1 MNENSFKPQEKE
13 PDMADKATRLA
24 FTEKSLQRW
33 RMIQIISLLPLLVS
47 VVLMLYFKG
56 SMLGTIVFFLVLIV
70 GVVLPQICRNVIES
84 HLILLEEIESLRKEI
99 TRRQ

>member
-1 MNENSFKPQEKE
+1 MNENSVKPQEKE
-13 PDMADKATRLA
+13 PDMTDKATRLA
-24 FTEKSLQRW
+24 FTEKTLQRW

-99 TRRQ
+99 TKSK

>member
-1 MNENSFKPQEKE
+1 MNEDSVEPQKKEK
-13 PDMADKATRLA
+13 DMTDKATRLA
-24 FTEKSLQRW
+24 FTERTLQRW
-33 RMIQIISLLPLLVS
+33 RMIQVISLLPLLVS

-99 TRRQ
+99 SK

>member
-1 MNENSFKPQEKE
+1 MNKDSVEPQEKKT
-13 PDMADKATRLA
+13 DMTDKATRLA
-24 FTEKSLQRW
+24 FTERTLQRW

-47 VVLMLYFKG
+47 VALMLYFKG

-84 HLILLEEIESLRKEI
+84 HLILLEEIESLRKAI
-99 TRRQ
+99 LK

>member
-1 MNENSFKPQEKE
+1 MNEESVEPQEKE
-13 PDMADKATRLA
+13 TDMADKATRLA
-24 FTEKSLQRW
+24 FTERTLQRW

-56 SMLGTIVFFLVLIV
+56 STLGTVVFFLVLIV

-84 HLILLEEIESLRKEI
+84 HLILLEEIENLRKDI
-99 TRRQ
+99 MK

>member
-1 MNENSFKPQEKE
+1 MT
-13 PDMADKATRLA
+13 DKATRLA
-24 FTEKSLQRW
+24 FTERTLQRW

-47 VVLMLYFKG
+47 VALMLYFKG

-84 HLILLEEIESLRKEI
+84 HLILLEEIESLRKAI
-99 TRRQ
+99 LK

>member
-1 MNENSFKPQEKE
+1 
-13 PDMADKATRLA
+13 MADKATRLA
-24 FTEKSLQRW
+24 FTERTLQRW
-33 RMIQIISLLPLLVS
+33 RMIQIISLLPLFVS

-84 HLILLEEIESLRKEI
+84 HLILLEEIEKLRSELAK
-99 TRRQ
+99 

>member
-1 MNENSFKPQEKE
+1 MNESKEGGSFTWREFRK
-13 PDMADKATRLA
+13 
-24 FTEKSLQRW
+24 W
-33 RMIQIISLLPLLVS
+33 RMLQIAALLPLIVIATF
-47 VVLMLYFKG
+47 MLYFKTAPP
-56 SMLGTIVFFLVLIV
+56 LGVVAFFLVLIV

>member
-1 MNENSFKPQEKE
+1 MDDNPVKLQGKE
-13 PDMADKATRLA
+13 PDMTDKATRLA
-24 FTEKSLQRW
+24 FTEKTLQRW

-99 TRRQ
+99 TKRE

>member
-1 MNENSFKPQEKE
+1 
-13 PDMADKATRLA
+13 MADKATRLA

-33 RMIQIISLLPLLVS
+33 RMIQIVSLLPLLVS

-99 TRRQ
+99 TKRQ

>member
-1 MNENSFKPQEKE
+1 MNEDFVEPQEKE
-13 PDMADKATRLA
+13 TDMTDKATRLA
-24 FTEKSLQRW
+24 FTERTLQRW
-33 RMIQIISLLPLLVS
+33 RMIQVISLLPLLVS

-99 TRRQ
+99 MK